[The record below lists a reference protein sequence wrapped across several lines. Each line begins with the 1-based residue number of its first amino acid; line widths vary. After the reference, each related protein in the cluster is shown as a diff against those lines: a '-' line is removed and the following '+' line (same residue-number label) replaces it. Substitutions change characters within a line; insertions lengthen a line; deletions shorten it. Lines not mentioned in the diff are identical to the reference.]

1 MTGLSGSSSPN
12 GLVTFDPK
20 RQKDPSAPEA
30 AGRWRAGTQGR
41 PWELQRPPRPQ
52 TCRCVPTC
60 HHPPRRGAGV
70 SLPTRAGGR
79 RESPGVVDAVDALS
93 LTSLPPESCSTSALG
108 LTGRPRPSSRHL
120 RPLAPEPIEHTAPPS
135 PPSAQ
140 RPVLSPGTPPT
151 FQSRAPV
158 PIGQLT
164 PRPAPTAPSM
174 DQQGGRVHPGGQGGG
189 NSCRGSRPLWTGT
202 VLPAHSLTRLGCTA
216 TW

>member
-70 SLPTRAGGR
+70 SLPTRAGGGR
-79 RESPGVVDAVDALS
+79 APAWSRCGCAFSD
-93 LTSLPPESCSTSALG
+93 LPPSGVLFHLSSGSHRTAQAQQPTPEALV
-108 LTGRPRPSSRHL
+108 
-120 RPLAPEPIEHTAPPS
+120 PEPFEHTAPPS